1 MSITVLIGL
10 FFSIITIKLVIT
22 LENMQSIMMIGGI
35 RNSAAYIVASNIVET
50 RKLTLIRLTIRIL
63 SKVSTV
69 ILCLQGFYPDTRSQL
84 LVNDD
89 GKK

>member
-10 FFSIITIKLVIT
+10 FFSIITIKLAIT
-22 LENMQSIMMIGGI
+22 LENRHSIMMIGGI
-35 RNSAAYIVASNIVET
+35 RNSAAYLVASNTVKT

-69 ILCLQGFYPDTRSQL
+69 ILYLQGFYPDIRPQL

-89 GKK
+89 GKN

>member
-10 FFSIITIKLVIT
+10 FFSIITIKLVII
-22 LENMQSIMMIGGI
+22 LENRQSIMMIGGL
-35 RNSAAYIVASNIVET
+35 RNSSAYIVARDTVET

-69 ILCLQGFYPDTRSQL
+69 ILCLQGFYPDIRPQPV
-84 LVNDD
+84 VNYDSN
-89 GKK
+89 K

>member
-10 FFSIITIKLVIT
+10 FFSIITIKLAIT
-22 LENMQSIMMIGGI
+22 LENRQSIMMIGGI
-35 RNSAAYIVASNIVET
+35 RNSAAYLVACITVKT

-69 ILCLQGFYPDTRSQL
+69 ILCLQGFYPEIRPQL

-89 GKK
+89 SIN

>member
-22 LENMQSIMMIGGI
+22 LENRQGTMMIGKL
-35 RNSAAYIVASNIVET
+35 RNSAAYIVASDTVET

-69 ILCLQGFYPDTRSQL
+69 ILYLQGFYPEIRPQL
-84 LVNDD
+84 LVNY
-89 GKK
+89 GINK